1 MSNLLLTF
9 LSSATVPDPKSEE
22 EYDEEVRIV
31 LEEDFEIGEV
41 LRQAVLHEAVLCY
54 TGEAII
60 DEEDDFDIYDEADED
75 DSDEDER
82 HGHRKGKPNLKNVKG
97 CEQQ

>member
-1 MSNLLLTF
+1 M
-9 LSSATVPDPKSEE
+9 
-22 EYDEEVRIV
+22 V

-60 DEEDDFDIYDEADED
+60 DEEEDFDIYDEMDED
-75 DSDEDER
+75 DSEDDAPKSR
-82 HGHRKGKPNLKNVKG
+82 NKGNPNLKNVKG

>member
-1 MSNLLLTF
+1 MRL
-9 LSSATVPDPKSEE
+9 
-22 EYDEEVRIV
+22 V

-60 DEEDDFDIYDEADED
+60 DEEDDFDIYDEMDEESDED
-75 DSDEDER
+75 DAPRNRS
-82 HGHRKGKPNLKNVKG
+82 KGKSNPRQ

>member
-1 MSNLLLTF
+1 M
-9 LSSATVPDPKSEE
+9 
-22 EYDEEVRIV
+22 V

-60 DEEDDFDIYDEADED
+60 DEEDDYDIYDDEMDED
-75 DSDEDER
+75 DSDDDIPR
-82 HGHRKGKPNLKNVKG
+82 RSKGNPNLKNVKG